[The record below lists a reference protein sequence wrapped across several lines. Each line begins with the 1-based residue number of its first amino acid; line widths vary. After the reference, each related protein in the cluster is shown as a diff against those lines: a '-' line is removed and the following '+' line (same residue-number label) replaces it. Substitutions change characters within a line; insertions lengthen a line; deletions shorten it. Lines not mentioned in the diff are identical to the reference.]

1 MDTQTLYLIILSV
14 ATPLA
19 GVLGF
24 AIQIR
29 QVKKVRLEN
38 QKLELEVSALR
49 AKAAEAER
57 VIVRATNDEVRRIAR
72 PDILFSRAPPKGWKP
87 SKPSPVPLKEKLL
100 AAALLLGAT
109 ILIAYFAYDIYR
121 LLSWLA
127 TAL

>member
-1 MDTQTLYLIILSV
+1 VDTQTLYLIILSV

-57 VIVRATNDEVRRIAR
+57 VIVRATNDEVRRITD
-72 PDILFSRAPPKGWKP
+72 PDIRFSRPSPEGWKP
-87 SKPSPVPLKEKLL
+87 SEPSPVPLKEKIL
-100 AAALLLGAT
+100 AAALMLGAI
-109 ILIAYFAYDIYR
+109 ILIAYFVYDVYR

-127 TAL
+127 TAF